1 MIRGP
6 SPDAAA
12 AIARTAPDLIEMALD
27 RLTLAIAGQASV
39 DGVTILRRLRTLVD
53 ACVPERPTG
62 AAQLGVLP
70 EILGVAITLQYPLME
85 LERYLV
91 GERCDI
97 GDPERAAVYLS
108 FVRHHLW
115 RLQQLIRHVADATR

>member
-1 MIRGP
+1 MFNQ
-6 SPDAAA
+6 S
-12 AIARTAPDLIEMALD
+12 AIDTALD
-27 RLTLAIAGQASV
+27 RLTLAVNGPERSSGIAIIQ
-39 DGVTILRRLRTLVD
+39 RLRTLVD
-53 ACVPERPTG
+53 ACVPERPG
-62 AAQLGVLP
+62 PAQLGVLP

-85 LERYLV
+85 LERYLD

-115 RLQQLIRHVADATR
+115 RLEQLIRHVADATR